1 MFNNMKIGKRLM
13 VGFASLAAVLVVTII
28 LSISN
33 LSSLDSEVELLAN
46 DRYQKTVWANGI
58 IDQIN
63 VVARINRNL
72 YILDDPNEKAEEMRR
87 SAEASAI
94 VNGYADSLTRTIT
107 SDEGKLLLKEFQTI
121 RKEKFFPA
129 REKFFQFL
137 NSGDKEGARNILFSE
152 LRIAQGEYFTSIEN
166 LIKYQDRLVEES
178 AVNAKSLY
186 SSSFWMMIIIGFA
199 ALALVAF
206 LSLTITRSIVN
217 PIRQV
222 ADRVKQ
228 LETVCITNLGNG
240 LMALSRGDLS
250 AKVEKATRHLELK
263 RKDEVGEVADT
274 VDNMITKAQSGID
287 AYELVREKFTMLMGE
302 TTKLIDDGKEG
313 RLNQR
318 GDDQKF
324 EGAYKDLVKGF
335 NDVLDSV
342 ILPIQESAKVLDV
355 YSQGD
360 FTPRI
365 NSKYKGDH
373 QLIVNSLNRL
383 GESITTILRDVTDA
397 VEATASASSQISSS
411 TEELA
416 AGSQEQSAQAAEVA
430 SAVEQMASSILQTT
444 KNANNTAEN
453 AKNARALATQGGKAM
468 EDTIDGMSRIAEVVS
483 RAASTIQELGKG
495 SNEIGEIIQV
505 IDDIAD
511 QTNLLALNAAIEAA
525 RAGEQGRGFA
535 VVADEVRKLAE
546 RTTKATKEIAN
557 MIKKI
562 QKDTVE
568 AVDSISQ
575 GTVEVEAGKK
585 LALNAGDSL
594 KLIITGSNEV
604 VDLSTQVAAASEE
617 QSAASEQISK
627 NIESI
632 SSVTHQ
638 SASGT
643 QQIARAAEDL
653 NRLTDNLQQL
663 ILQFKIDS
671 SNKSNLSV
679 RTNGKLIH
687 SL

>member
-13 VGFASLAAVLVVTII
+13 VGYAAVAATLVITII
-28 LSISN
+28 LSLIN
-33 LSSLDSEVELLAN
+33 LSSLDKEVEILAH
-46 DRYQKTVWANGI
+46 DRFPKTVWANNI
-58 IDQIN
+58 IDQVN
-63 VVARINRNL
+63 VVARSVRNI
-72 YILDDPNEKAEEMRR
+72 YITDNENTKQEELQRLET
-87 SAEASAI
+87 AKI
-94 VNGYADSLTRTIT
+94 KVNAYSDSLKRTIT
-107 SDEGKLLLKEFQTI
+107 SDEGKALLSEFESVRNNQY
-121 RKEKFFPA
+121 FPA
-129 REKFFQFL
+129 RDKFFQFF
-137 NSGDKEGARNILFSE
+137 NSGDKETARTILFGE
-152 LRIAQGEYFTSIEN
+152 MRKAQQAYITSIEN
-166 LIKYQDRLVEES
+166 LIAYQNKLVMES
-178 AVNAKSLY
+178 AKEADSVY
-186 SSSFWMMIIIGFA
+186 STSFWVMLIIGFIA
-199 ALALVAF
+199 FGLVIALSIL
-206 LSLTITRSIVN
+206 ITRSIVN
-217 PIRQV
+217 PIRTV

-240 LMALSRGDLS
+240 LMALSHGDLS
-250 AKVEKATRHLELK
+250 AKVEKATRHLELN

-274 VDNMITKAQSGID
+274 VDSMITKAQSGID
-287 AYELVREKFTMLMGE
+287 AYELVRGKFQMLMGE
-302 TTKLIDDGKEG
+302 TNKLIDDGKEG

-318 GDDQKF
+318 GDDKKF
-324 EGAYKDLVKGF
+324 EGAYKELVKGF

-342 ILPIQESAKVLDV
+342 ILPIQESAKMLDV
-355 YSQGD
+355 FSKGD

-365 NSKYKGDH
+365 TSKYKGDH

-383 GESITTILRDVTDA
+383 GDSITSILRDVTDA

-453 AKNARALATQGGKAM
+453 AKNARAVATQGGKAM
-468 EDTIDGMSRIAEVVS
+468 NDTIDGMNRIANVVS
-483 RAASTIQELGKG
+483 RAASTIEELGKG
-495 SNEIGEIIQV
+495 SNQIGEIIQV

-546 RTTKATKEIAN
+546 RTTKATKEIAD

-575 GTVEVEAGKK
+575 GTTEVEAGKK
-585 LALNAGDSL
+585 LALNAGESL
-594 KLIITGSNEV
+594 NLIITGSNEV

-663 ILQFKIDS
+663 ILQFKIDTG
-671 SNKSNLSV
+671 KSNLSV

>member
-1 MFNNMKIGKRLM
+1 M
-13 VGFASLAAVLVVTII
+13 
-28 LSISN
+28 
-33 LSSLDSEVELLAN
+33 E
-46 DRYQKTVWANGI
+46 
-58 IDQIN
+58 
-63 VVARINRNL
+63 
-72 YILDDPNEKAEEMRR
+72 
-87 SAEASAI
+87 SAKE
-94 VNGYADSLTRTIT
+94 ADS
-107 SDEGKLLLKEFQTI
+107 
-121 RKEKFFPA
+121 
-129 REKFFQFL
+129 
-137 NSGDKEGARNILFSE
+137 
-152 LRIAQGEYFTSIEN
+152 
-166 LIKYQDRLVEES
+166 V
-178 AVNAKSLY
+178 Y
-186 SSSFWMMIIIGFA
+186 STSFWVMLIIGFIA
-199 ALALVAF
+199 FGLVIALSIL
-206 LSLTITRSIVN
+206 ITRSIVN
-217 PIRQV
+217 PIRTV

-240 LMALSRGDLS
+240 LMALSHGDLS
-250 AKVEKATRHLELK
+250 AKVEKATRHLELN

-274 VDNMITKAQSGID
+274 VDSMITKAQSGID
-287 AYELVREKFTMLMGE
+287 AYELVRGKFQMLMGE
-302 TTKLIDDGKEG
+302 TNKLIDDGKEG

-318 GDDQKF
+318 GDDKKF
-324 EGAYKDLVKGF
+324 EGAYKELVKGF

-342 ILPIQESAKVLDV
+342 ILPIQESAKMLDV
-355 YSQGD
+355 FSKGD

-365 NSKYKGDH
+365 TSKYKGDH

-383 GESITTILRDVTDA
+383 GDSITSILRDVTDA

-453 AKNARALATQGGKAM
+453 AKNARAVATQGGKAM
-468 EDTIDGMSRIAEVVS
+468 NDTIDGMNRIANVVS
-483 RAASTIQELGKG
+483 RAASTIEELGKG
-495 SNEIGEIIQV
+495 SNQIGEIIQV

-546 RTTKATKEIAN
+546 RTTKATKEIAD

-575 GTVEVEAGKK
+575 GTTEVEAGKK
-585 LALNAGDSL
+585 LALNAGESL
-594 KLIITGSNEV
+594 NLIITGSNEV

-663 ILQFKIDS
+663 ILQFKIDTG
-671 SNKSNLSV
+671 KSNLSV

>member
-1 MFNNMKIGKRLM
+1 M

>member
-1 MFNNMKIGKRLM
+1 MKIGKRLM

>member
-1 MFNNMKIGKRLM
+1 MKIGKRLM
-13 VGFASLAAVLVVTII
+13 VGFTSLAAVLVITII

-33 LSSLDSEVELLAN
+33 LSSLDSEVELLAK
-46 DRYQKTVWANGI
+46 DRFPKTVWANGI
-58 IDQIN
+58 INQIN
-63 VVARINRNL
+63 LVARINRNI
-72 YILDDPNEKAEEMRR
+72 YILEEPAEKEEEMRR
-87 SAEASAI
+87 SANATVL
-94 VNGYADSLTRTIT
+94 VNAYSDSLTRTIKT
-107 SDEGKLLLKEFQTI
+107 DEGIALLSEFNAA

-129 REKFFQFL
+129 REKFFQFI
-137 NSGDKEGARNILFSE
+137 NIGDKEGARNVLFGE
-152 LRIAQGEYFTSIEN
+152 LRDAQQAYFKSIEN
-166 LIKYQDRLVEES
+166 LIEYNNRLVEEA
-178 AVNAKSLY
+178 AVNADSVY
-186 SSSFWMMIIIGFA
+186 AFSFWMMIIIGFA

-206 LSLTITRSIVN
+206 LSLTITKSIVV
-217 PIRQV
+217 PIRSV

-240 LMALSRGDLS
+240 LMALSHGDLKI
-250 AKVEKATRHLELK
+250 KVEKATKHLDLN

-274 VDNMITKAQSGID
+274 VDSMITKAQSGID
-287 AYELVREKFTMLMGE
+287 AYELVRGKFEMLMSE

-318 GDDQKF
+318 GDDKKF

-365 NSKYKGDH
+365 NSTYKGDH
-373 QLIVNSLNRL
+373 QLIVNSLNKL
-383 GESITTILRDVTDA
+383 GESITTILKDVTDA
-397 VEATASASSQISSS
+397 VEATASASNQISSS

-453 AKNARALATQGGKAM
+453 AKNARSVATQGGKAM
-468 EDTIDGMSRIAEVVS
+468 EDTIDGMNRIANVVS

-495 SNEIGEIIQV
+495 SNQIGEIIQV

-546 RTTKATKEIAN
+546 RTTKATKEIAD

-585 LALNAGDSL
+585 LALTAGDSL
-594 KLIITGSNEV
+594 KLIISGSNEV

-653 NRLTDNLQQL
+653 NRLTDNLQRL

-679 RTNGKLIH
+679 RSNGKLIH

>member
-13 VGFASLAAVLVVTII
+13 VGYASLAAVLVVTII

-33 LSSLDSEVELLAN
+33 LSSLNSEVELLAN

-72 YILDDPNEKAEEMRR
+72 YILDDPNEKAVEMKR
-87 SAEASAI
+87 SAEASVI
-94 VNGYADSLTRTIT
+94 VNGLADSLARTIST
-107 SDEGKLLLKEFQTI
+107 DEGKALLSEFTI
-121 RKEKFFPA
+121 ARKEKFFPA

-137 NSGDKEGARNILFSE
+137 NSGDKEGARNILFNE

-166 LIKYQDRLVEES
+166 LIKYQGRLVDES
-178 AVNAKSLY
+178 ASKAKSLY
-186 SSSFWMMIIIGFA
+186 SSSFLMMIIIGFA

-217 PIRQV
+217 PIRKV

-228 LETVCITNLGNG
+228 LETACITNLGNG
-240 LMALSRGDLS
+240 LMALSHGDLS
-250 AKVEKATRHLELK
+250 AKVEKATRHLELN

-274 VDNMITKAQSGID
+274 VDSMITKAQSGID
-287 AYELVREKFTMLMGE
+287 AYELVRGKFQMLMGE
-302 TTKLIDDGKEG
+302 TNKLIDDGKEG

-318 GDDQKF
+318 GDDKKF
-324 EGAYKDLVKGF
+324 EGAYKELVKGF

-342 ILPIQESAKVLDV
+342 ILPIQESAKMLDV
-355 YSQGD
+355 FSKGD

-365 NSKYKGDH
+365 TSKYKGDH

-383 GESITTILRDVTDA
+383 GDSITSILRDVTDA

-453 AKNARALATQGGKAM
+453 AKNARAVATQGGKAM
-468 EDTIDGMSRIAEVVS
+468 NDTIDGMNRIANVVS
-483 RAASTIQELGKG
+483 RAASTIEELGKG
-495 SNEIGEIIQV
+495 SNQIGEIIQV

-546 RTTKATKEIAN
+546 RTTKATKEIAD

-575 GTVEVEAGKK
+575 GTTEVEAGKK
-585 LALNAGDSL
+585 LALNAGESL
-594 KLIITGSNEV
+594 NLIITGSNEV

-663 ILQFKIDS
+663 ILQFKIDTG
-671 SNKSNLSV
+671 KSNLSV